1 MIFLRIKKG
10 IFKNRK
16 CNNTGI
22 SGRTRNVVDTGF
34 IECYYVTNLIIYFA
48 YIIVEARY
56 SKVV

>member
-1 MIFLRIKKG
+1 MKWRGKETYQCLARYFQD
-10 IFKNRK
+10 
-16 CNNTGI
+16 I
-22 SGRTRNVVDTGF
+22 SRTRNVVDTGF